1 MSLEAEIIVV
11 SGLPRSGT
19 SLMMQML
26 DRGGIPIVT
35 DRIRAADIDNP
46 RGYYEW
52 EVVKRTKQDASWVPQ
67 SRGKA
72 VKLVSPLLYDLPVV
86 ERYRI
91 LFMQRD
97 LDEVLDSQEKMLQR
111 RNQAAVPRDQMKAS
125 FQLHLERLI
134 GWLGQQRHMQ
144 LMPVVYHQ
152 LIAAPEQQ
160 LAKITHFLDRHLDH
174 NAMLQTID
182 PTLYRNRN
190 ETEFGR
196 SNF

>member
-1 MSLEAEIIVV
+1 MSLETEIIVV

-26 DRGGIPIVT
+26 DRGGIQIVT

-52 EVVKRTKQDASWVPQ
+52 EVVKRTKQDAWWVPQ
-67 SRGKA
+67 ARGKA
-72 VKLVSPLLYDLPVV
+72 VKLVSPLLYDLPSA

-97 LDEVLDSQEKMLQR
+97 LDEVLHSQEKMLQR
-111 RNQAAVPRDQMKAS
+111 RKQAAAPRDQMKAS

-134 GWLGQQRHMQ
+134 RWLEQQPHMQ

-152 LIAAPEQQ
+152 LVAAPEQQ
-160 LAKITHFLDRHLDH
+160 LAKITRFLDRHLDH
-174 NAMLQTID
+174 NAMLHTID
-182 PTLYRNRN
+182 PTLYRNRSHMGD
-190 ETEFGR
+190 T
-196 SNF
+196 